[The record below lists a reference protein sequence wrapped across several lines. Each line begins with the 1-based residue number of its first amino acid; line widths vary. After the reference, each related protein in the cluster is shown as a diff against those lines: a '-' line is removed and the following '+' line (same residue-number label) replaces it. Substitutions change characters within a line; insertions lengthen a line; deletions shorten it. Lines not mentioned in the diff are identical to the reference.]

1 MHEDKHEICKRLF
14 YTLTATRNC
23 YDLVSLT
30 YNAEEEVVCAEF
42 KGGYIRR
49 INVAMDSGT
58 ALIRDVMKN
67 LGV

>member
-23 YDLVSLT
+23 YDLLSLT
-30 YNAEEEVVCAEF
+30 YNDKEEMVYAEF
-42 KGGYIRR
+42 IGGHIRK

-58 ALIRDVMKN
+58 ALIRDVMRY

>member
-14 YTLTATRNC
+14 CTLTATRNC
-23 YDLVSLT
+23 YDLISLT
-30 YNAEEEVVCAEF
+30 YNDKEEAVYAEF
-42 KGGYIRR
+42 KGGYVRK